1 MKKER
6 KCVTKEGGRV
16 DLVEF
21 VVYKTVVR
29 HKDVALFLFYL
40 KEIKT
45 CRKKEVRDRKPL
57 GLSERKDIFNEN
69 EKKTKMDDVM
79 TSSHWILHFVGIF
92 LYIFSHFYEYF
103 IQICCASILRK
114 RV

>member
-1 MKKER
+1 VKKER

-57 GLSERKDIFNEN
+57 GLSERKNFFYEN
-69 EKKTKMDDVM
+69 EKKTKMDDVV
-79 TSSHWILHFVGIF
+79 TSSHWILHFVGFFLNIF
-92 LYIFSHFYEYF
+92 FHFYDYF
-103 IQICCASILRK
+103 IQICCASIHK